1 MQVKHD
7 KHGYKSFYF
16 IMIGIIDIPIYFFI
30 YKDLYLYN

>member
-16 IMIGIIDIPIYFFI
+16 IMIGIIIPIYFFN